1 MHGFFI
7 IVEVTLRKRGMF
19 MKKTKRLIIFS
30 LIAYTL
36 VSSALFSLKT
46 TYKASADVV
55 QGNTYEDGSIYLD
68 EDIETRGLFTSLS
81 LTINGGEG
89 KVWTTVKN
97 DVTLFP
103 ATVQVILELYRSDT
117 YQEKYENMTLV
128 ERKSIKDLNMGKTL
142 TVEGS
147 TDGKEMYWL
156 GRMRYK
162 IDNKSWATRE
172 TGTMRYD
179 SNGNFVDIT

>member
-1 MHGFFI
+1 MHDFFV

-30 LIAYTL
+30 LIAYTM
-36 VSSALFSLKT
+36 VSSALFSSKT

-55 QGNTYEDGSIYLD
+55 QGNTYEDGSIYSG

-103 ATVQVILELYRSDT
+103 ATVQFILELYR
-117 YQEKYENMTLV
+117 
-128 ERKSIKDLNMGKTL
+128 
-142 TVEGS
+142 
-147 TDGKEMYWL
+147 
-156 GRMRYK
+156 
-162 IDNKSWATRE
+162 
-172 TGTMRYD
+172 
-179 SNGNFVDIT
+179 